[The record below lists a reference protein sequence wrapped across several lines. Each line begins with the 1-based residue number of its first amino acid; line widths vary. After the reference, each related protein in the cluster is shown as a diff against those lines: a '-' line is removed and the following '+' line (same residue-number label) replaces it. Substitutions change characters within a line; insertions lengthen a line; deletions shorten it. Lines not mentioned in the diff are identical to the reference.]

1 MNTQAASSAAWSKRS
16 AALDQAID
24 GALAQRRI
32 VGAVVLVSQH
42 GQPVYQ
48 RAAGSADR
56 ESAQP
61 MRTDTLF
68 RYSSLTKPIVTAAV
82 MALIEQGKLALDQP
96 VSKWL
101 PDFRPKTVD
110 GATPGINLHQLLNH
124 TAGLSYTFKEAADAP
139 YDRNS
144 IADGIRPSGA
154 LTLAENTQRIAA
166 VPLSFA
172 PGTAWRYSMALDVL
186 GAVIEQA
193 TGETLPEAV
202 ARLVTAPL
210 QMRDTAFQVLDA
222 SRLAAAY
229 ANAEP
234 QPERMSDP
242 YTIPFGEGTSLVYS
256 PSRAFDP
263 QAFPSGGAG
272 MVGSAPDL
280 LRFLEI
286 IRSGGGPILPTAAT
300 AQMMRNQTGTLSLDE
315 IGPGW
320 SFGYGGAVL
329 TDPAAAQ
336 TPQSAGTWFWGGV
349 YGHSWFVDPQQQLS
363 VVALTNTALEGMM
376 GQFTLDVRNA
386 VYA

>member
-1 MNTQAASSAAWSKRS
+1 MNALAASSATWSKRS

-24 GALAQRRI
+24 SALAQRRI

-42 GQPVYQ
+42 GQPVHQ
-48 RAAGSADR
+48 RAAGTADR
-56 ESAQP
+56 EAAQA

-82 MALIEQGKLALDQP
+82 MALIEQGKLAFDQP
-96 VSKWL
+96 VNQWL
-101 PDFRPKTVD
+101 PAFRPRLANGT
-110 GATPGINLHQLLNH
+110 TPDISLHQLLNH
-124 TAGLSYTFKEAADAP
+124 TAGLSYTFKETADTP
-139 YDRNS
+139 YHRDG
-144 IADGIRPSGA
+144 IADGIRPSGT
-154 LTLAENTQRIAA
+154 LTLAENTQRIAGA
-166 VPLSFA
+166 PLSFA

-193 TGETLPEAV
+193 AGEALPEAV

-210 QMRDTAFQVLDA
+210 QMRDTAFKVLDA
-222 SRLAAAY
+222 GRLAAAY

-242 YTIPFGEGTSLVYS
+242 YTIPFGEGTSLAYS

-272 MVGSAPDL
+272 MTGSAPDM
-280 LRFLEI
+280 LRFLET
-286 IRSGGGPILPTAAT
+286 IRSGGGTILPAAAT
-300 AQMMRNQTGTLSLDE
+300 AQMLRNQTGTLALDE

-349 YGHSWFVDPQQQLS
+349 YGHSWFVDPQQELS

>member
-1 MNTQAASSAAWSKRS
+1 MNASTSSSTWSKRG

-24 GALAQRRI
+24 NALAQQRI

-42 GQPVYQ
+42 GAPVYQ
-48 RAAGSADR
+48 RAAGYADR
-56 ESAQP
+56 EAAQT
-61 MRTDTLF
+61 MQTDTLF
-68 RYSSLTKPIVTAAV
+68 RYSSLTKPIVSAAV
-82 MALIEQGKLALDQP
+82 MALVEQGKLALDRP
-96 VSKWL
+96 VSRWL

-110 GATPGINLHQLLNH
+110 GATPDITLHQLLTH
-124 TAGLSYTFKEAADAP
+124 TAGLSYTFAETADTP
-139 YDRNS
+139 YHRNG
-144 IADGIRPSGA
+144 IADGIRASGA
-154 LTLAENTQRIAA
+154 LTLAENTRRIAG

-210 QMRDTAFQVLDA
+210 QMRDTAFRVVDA

-234 QPERMSDP
+234 LPVRMSDP
-242 YTIPFGEGTSLVYS
+242 HTIPFGEGTSLVYS

-272 MVGSAPDL
+272 MTGSAPDM
-280 LRFLEI
+280 LRFLET
-286 IRSGGGPILPTAAT
+286 IRGGGGAVLSAAT
-300 AQMMRNQTGTLSLDE
+300 AARMLHNQIGTLVLE
-315 IGPGW
+315 GVGPGC
-320 SFGYGGAVL
+320 SFGYGGAL
-329 TDPAAAQ
+329 IADPAAAQ

-349 YGHSWFVDPQQQLS
+349 YGHAWFVDPQQELS
-363 VVALTNTALEGMM
+363 VVALTNTALEGMI